1 MKNIL
6 TVLQRVGK
14 SLMLPVSVLPA
25 AALLLRLGYPD
36 LLNNIYML
44 KAGDAI
50 FSNLPLIFAIGVA
63 IGLSEGEGIAALAAI
78 VGQLIL
84 QGILDVGSSKAAKE
98 AAIKIAAQRNMTL
111 ESFMNSKF
119 YDDILRSTNIDLGV
133 FGGIII
139 GIIAAI
145 IYNKYKNIKLPST
158 IGFFGGKR
166 FVLILTAIISFMF
179 GMINVAIWP
188 EVQKNIDTFARF
200 ASTSPLGPGFYA
212 AGKRLLIPLGL
223 HHIYYPPFLYQFGS
237 YVDPSGI
244 KYFGD
249 FSRYFH
255 GDPTAGVFMASEF
268 PILMFGL
275 PGAAIAMIC
284 AAEKDNRKKVLSI
297 MLSAALVSF
306 FTGITEPIEFA
317 FIFVAPI
324 LFIFH
329 VLAAFT
335 SGIVTSIFNIRL
347 GYTFSAS
354 FIDYILGYKFSG
366 NGLLIFPIGIFY
378 FLLYFTVF
386 YYLIIKKD
394 IKTLGREGT
403 VLRENKEIKS
413 NEKAALIL
421 EALGGEKNI
430 INLDCCITRLR
441 VALKDEKK
449 LDRAYLEKINLLGIV
464 QTGKVVQIILGTEA
478 ENIKYGIEQI
488 IKKGMNPKEII
499 EYERSLKLMNPMEG
513 EIVSLEQVPDEVF
526 SEKLLGDGFAIKPY
540 RNKVYSPIDGTIK
553 FLFPSNHALAIETKE
568 GLEFL
573 IHIGIDTLNL
583 NGEGFKVYIKEK
595 EKVKKG
601 QLLVSYDKEFLE
613 EKVKSLISPI
623 VITNLKEDSEIKIEY
638 GYKKEKEI
646 VAYIKN

>member
-6 TVLQRVGK
+6 TILQKVGK

-25 AALLLRLGYPD
+25 AALLLRLGNPD

-50 FSNLPLIFAIGVA
+50 FSNLPLIFAIGVS
-63 IGLSEGEGIAALAAI
+63 IGLSEGEGGAALAAL

-84 QGILDVGSSKAAKE
+84 QGILNVGSSKAAKE
-98 AAIKIAAQRNMTL
+98 TAIKIAAQRNMTL

-119 YDDILRSTNIDLGV
+119 YDEILSNTNIDLGV

-145 IYNKYKNIKLPST
+145 IYNKYKNIKLPNT

-166 FVLILTAIISFMF
+166 FVLIFTAIISFVF
-179 GMINVAIWP
+179 GMVNVAIWP
-188 EVQKNIDTFARF
+188 EIQKNIDTFARF
-200 ASTSPLGPGFYA
+200 ATTSPLGPAFYA

-237 YVDPSGI
+237 YIDSSGV

-255 GDPTAGVFMASEF
+255 GDPTAGIFMASEF

-275 PGAAIAMIC
+275 PGAAVAMIF
-284 AAEKDNRKKVLSI
+284 AAPKHNRKKTFTI

-306 FTGITEPIEFA
+306 LTGITEPIEFA

-324 LFIFH
+324 LFVFH
-329 VLAAFT
+329 VIAAFT
-335 SGIVTSIFNIRL
+335 SGIVTNILNIRL

-378 FLLYFTVF
+378 FLLYFIVF
-386 YYLIIKKD
+386 YYVIIKKD

-403 VLRENKEIKS
+403 ILKENKQIKS

-430 INLDCCITRLR
+430 QNLDCCITRLR
-441 VALKDEKK
+441 IVLKDEKK
-449 LDRAYLEKINLLGIV
+449 LDKTYLEKISLLDIL
-464 QTGKVVQIILGTEA
+464 QAGKVVQIILGTEA
-478 ENIKYGIEQI
+478 ENIKYSIEQI

-499 EYERSLKLMNPMEG
+499 EYERALKLINPIEG
-513 EIVSLEQVPDEVF
+513 EILPLEDVPDEVF
-526 SEKLLGDGFAIKPY
+526 SERLLGDGFAVKPY
-540 RNKVYSPIDGTIK
+540 KNKIYSPIEGTIK
-553 FLFPSNHALAIETKE
+553 FLFPSNNALAIETKE
-568 GLEFL
+568 GLEIL
-573 IHIGIDTLNL
+573 IHIGIDTVNL

-595 EKVKKG
+595 EKIKKG
-601 QLLVSYDKEFLE
+601 QLLVSYDKKFLD
-613 EKVKSLISPI
+613 KHVKSLISPI
-623 VITNLKEDSEIKIEY
+623 IITNLKESSEIKIEY
-638 GYKKEKEI
+638 GYKKDKEI
-646 VAYIKN
+646 VAYIRN

>member
-1 MKNIL
+1 
-6 TVLQRVGK
+6 
-14 SLMLPVSVLPA
+14 MLPVSVLPA
-25 AALLLRLGYPD
+25 AAILLRLGYPD
-36 LLNNIYML
+36 LLNNMYML

-50 FSNLPLIFAIGVA
+50 FSNLPLIFAIGVS
-63 IGLSEGEGIAALAAI
+63 IGLSDGEGIAALAAI
-78 VGQLIL
+78 VGQLML
-84 QGILDVGSSKAAKE
+84 QGILNVGSSKGAKE
-98 AAIKIAAQRNMTL
+98 AAIKVAAQKNMTL
-111 ESFMNSKF
+111 EAFMNSKF

-179 GMINVAIWP
+179 GMINVVIWP

-200 ASTSPLGPGFYA
+200 ATTSPLGPAFYA

-284 AAEKDNRKKVLSI
+284 AAEKQNRKKALSI

-329 VLAAFT
+329 VAAAFT
-335 SGIVTSIFNIRL
+335 AGIVTSIFNIKL

-354 FIDYILGYKFSG
+354 FIDYILGYKFSQ
-366 NGLLIFPIGIFY
+366 NGLLIFPIGTFY
-378 FLLYFTVF
+378 FLLYFIVF
-386 YYLIIKKD
+386 YYLIIKK
-394 IKTLGREGT
+394 I
-403 VLRENKEIKS
+403 
-413 NEKAALIL
+413 
-421 EALGGEKNI
+421 
-430 INLDCCITRLR
+430 
-441 VALKDEKK
+441 
-449 LDRAYLEKINLLGIV
+449 
-464 QTGKVVQIILGTEA
+464 
-478 ENIKYGIEQI
+478 
-488 IKKGMNPKEII
+488 
-499 EYERSLKLMNPMEG
+499 
-513 EIVSLEQVPDEVF
+513 
-526 SEKLLGDGFAIKPY
+526 
-540 RNKVYSPIDGTIK
+540 
-553 FLFPSNHALAIETKE
+553 
-568 GLEFL
+568 
-573 IHIGIDTLNL
+573 
-583 NGEGFKVYIKEK
+583 
-595 EKVKKG
+595 
-601 QLLVSYDKEFLE
+601 
-613 EKVKSLISPI
+613 
-623 VITNLKEDSEIKIEY
+623 
-638 GYKKEKEI
+638 
-646 VAYIKN
+646 